1 MFKKV
6 HHKVW
11 VFDAEWI
18 PDTVTGRTLYHLPE
32 SLDDREVMER
42 MWSENGATEENPM
55 PYLKTAIC
63 RLVSISAVTR
73 TVVNGEV
80 KLHLTSLP
88 HDSKDPEQILEK
100 NIIGSFLKAIGTHK
114 PQLVGYN
121 SYSSDLKILIQRG
134 LAQKVQ
140 AKDFC
145 RRPAKPWEG
154 TDYFA
159 KGNDWHV
166 DLKDILGGWGSATP
180 SLNEL
185 AVASKIPGKIVGDG
199 QSVAPL
205 WLEGELDKI
214 VAYNEFDAL
223 TTYLV
228 WLRTAFFAG
237 FFTIEEVEKEERMLK
252 ELLTRESNKP
262 EREHLKLYL
271 MEWKKLTGG
280 IEE

>member
-1 MFKKV
+1 MFKRV
-6 HHKVW
+6 HHQVW

-18 PDTVTGRTLYHLPE
+18 PDTTTGRTLYNLPE
-32 SLDDREVMER
+32 SMGDKEVMEQ
-42 MWSENGATEENPM
+42 MWIQNGATEENPM

-63 RLVSISAVTR
+63 RLVSVSAVTR
-73 TVVNGEV
+73 TVQNGEV

-88 HDSKDPEQILEK
+88 HDTKDPEQILEK
-100 NIIGSFLKAIGTHK
+100 NVIGAFLNAIGTRK

-121 SYSSDLKILIQRG
+121 SYASDLKILIQRG

-140 AKDFC
+140 AKGFC
-145 RRPAKPWEG
+145 QRPDKPWEG
-154 TDYFA
+154 VDYFV
-159 KGNDWHV
+159 KGNDWHI

-185 AVASKIPGKIVGDG
+185 AVASRIPGKIVGDG

-237 FFTIEEVEKEERMLK
+237 FFTSDELETEERLLK
-252 ELLTRESNKP
+252 DLLIKEASKP
-262 EREHLKLYL
+262 ERFHLEMYLTEWEKL
-271 MEWKKLTGG
+271 
-280 IEE
+280 I

>member
-1 MFKKV
+1 MFKRV
-6 HHKVW
+6 HNKVW

-18 PDTVTGRTLYHLPE
+18 PDTTTGRTLYNLSE
-32 SLDDREVMER
+32 SLGDREVMEE
-42 MWSENGATEENPM
+42 MWIHNGASEENPM

-63 RLVSISAVTR
+63 RLVSVSAVTR
-73 TVVNGEV
+73 TEVNGEV
-80 KLHLTSLP
+80 KLHLSSLP
-88 HDSKDPEQILEK
+88 HDAKDPEQILEK
-100 NIIGSFLKAIGTHK
+100 NVISSFLNAIGAHK

-140 AKDFC
+140 AKSFC
-145 RRPAKPWEG
+145 SRPDKPWEG
-154 TDYFA
+154 VDYFT
-159 KGNDWHV
+159 KGNDWHI
-166 DLKDILGGWGSATP
+166 DLKDILGGWGAATP

-205 WLEGELDKI
+205 WLEGALDKI

-237 FFTIEEVEKEERMLK
+237 FFTIEELEKEENLLK
-252 ELLTRESNKP
+252 ELLIRESSKP
-262 EREHLKLYL
+262 ERFHLEMYLTEWEKL
-271 MEWKKLTGG
+271 K
-280 IEE
+280 